1 MRFNKAKCRVLH
13 LAHNNLMQC
22 YRLEEE
28 WLESCLADKDL
39 GVLIDCRLNMSQQCA
54 QVAKNSIL
62 ACIRNRVVSRTREVI
77 VPLFSALMGL
87 HFKYCVQFWAT
98 RYEKDI
104 EVLERVQRRTM
115 KLVRGLE
122 NKPYEER
129 LREVGLFSLEKRRLR
144 EDLIA
149 LYNYLKGDSD
159 SDPARRIP
167 EMAKYTRGTVT
178 AFSPFDARADAEAL
192 RKAMK
197 GMGTDEE
204 TILKILTS
212 RNNAQRQEIAAAF
225 KTLFGRDL
233 VDDLKSE
240 LTGKFE
246 TLMVSLM
253 RPTYI
258 FDAHALKH
266 AIKGAGTNEKVLT
279 EILASRTPEE
289 VRNIKQVYLQVSE
302 NFRLMKGTMS
312 TVNFRALSSIT
323 HVLFR
328 AGELKWGTDE
338 EKFITILGTRSIS
351 HLRRVFD
358 KYMTISGFQI
368 EETIDRETSGD
379 LEKLLLAVAVARIY
393 VPSSRT
399 DCDSAV
405 SGYIEKGAG
414 TDDDTLIRVMV
425 SRSEV
430 DLLDIRQEFRK
441 NFAKSLHQMIQK
453 DTSGDY
459 RKALLLL
466 CGGDDE

>member
-1 MRFNKAKCRVLH
+1 
-13 LAHNNLMQC
+13 
-22 YRLEEE
+22 
-28 WLESCLADKDL
+28 
-39 GVLIDCRLNMSQQCA
+39 SQ
-54 QVAKNSIL
+54 
-62 ACIRNRVVSRTREVI
+62 
-77 VPLFSALMGL
+77 
-87 HFKYCVQFWAT
+87 
-98 RYEKDI
+98 
-104 EVLERVQRRTM
+104 
-115 KLVRGLE
+115 
-122 NKPYEER
+122 
-129 LREVGLFSLEKRRLR
+129 
-144 EDLIA
+144 
-149 LYNYLKGDSD
+149 
-159 SDPARRIP
+159 
-167 EMAKYTRGTVT
+167 YTRGTVT
-178 AFSPFDARADAEAL
+178 AFAPFDARADAEAL

-204 TILKILTS
+204 TVLMILTT
-212 RNNAQRQEIAAAF
+212 RNNAQRQEIASAF

-253 RPTYI
+253 RPAYI

-266 AIKGAGTNEKVLT
+266 AIKVRGINVVVSGCCSFAEYEADLEDKITGETSGHFQRLLVVL
-279 EILASRTPEE
+279 
-289 VRNIKQVYLQVSE
+289 LQANRDPDVGVDE
-302 NFRLMKGTMS
+302 
-312 TVNFRALSSIT
+312 ALVEQDAQ
-323 HVLFR
+323 VLFR

-379 LEKLLLAVAVARIY
+379 LEKLLLAVVKCVRS
-393 VPSSRT
+393 VPAYFAETLYYSM
-399 DCDSAV
+399 
-405 SGYIEKGAG
+405 KGAG

-430 DLLDIRQEFRK
+430 DLLDIRREFRK
-441 NFAKSLHQMIQK
+441 NFAKSLYQMIQK

-466 CGGDDE
+466 CGGDDD